1 VSTGRKKS
9 TLVER
14 YGLPESHIFDSGCA
28 DFAAG
33 LLRATSDR
41 GVDVVLNTR
50 SNRFIRESH
59 SCVAEFGCFLD
70 LATGDEGPG
79 LATPLLQRNAII
91 AKIDFDQMIRS
102 RPESAQR
109 VFRKVIELAY
119 LGIFG
124 AVSPKLSYSIVDL
137 DKALALMRGNLHCGK
152 VLIHCNDQSEVM
164 MVPSKPARLQLSPEG
179 TYVLAGGLGSLG
191 LDIAELL
198 FQHGAGHVVFLSRT
212 GGSIDSQERL
222 AAFQRQG
229 HRAEHFKCDI
239 TSAADV
245 RNVSDTLATN
255 RCSIKGVIQCA
266 MVLEDGIFE
275 TMPFAQ
281 WQRATKPKIQG
292 TRNLHDGL
300 TKDLDFF
307 ITLSSIVCVIGNAAQ
322 ANYAAGNTFEDA
334 FAYWR
339 RSQGLAGTTINVGI
353 VSDSAHFIGEND
365 ISSYVEKYAHLA
377 NLLTNKDELLV
388 TLRAAMQGS
397 TVDGSAAPPQVVLGL
412 GSGLSRKGPMAD
424 TWTKDRKFELLVS
437 SSDGISSPGTEVD
450 L

>member
-1 VSTGRKKS
+1 
-9 TLVER
+9 
-14 YGLPESHIFDSGCA
+14 
-28 DFAAG
+28 
-33 LLRATSDR
+33 
-41 GVDVVLNTR
+41 
-50 SNRFIRESH
+50 
-59 SCVAEFGCFLD
+59 
-70 LATGDEGPG
+70 
-79 LATPLLQRNAII
+79 
-91 AKIDFDQMIRS
+91 
-102 RPESAQR
+102 
-109 VFRKVIELAY
+109 
-119 LGIFG
+119 
-124 AVSPKLSYSIVDL
+124 L

-152 VLIHCNDQSEVM
+152 VLVHCDDQSEVM
-164 MVPSKPARLQLSPEG
+164 MVPPKPARLQLSPEG

-198 FQHGAGHVVFLSRT
+198 FEYGAGHGVFLSRT

-222 AAFQRQG
+222 AAFRRQG

-239 TSAADV
+239 IAAVDL
-245 RNVSDTLATN
+245 RDISNTLATN

-266 MVLEDGIFE
+266 VVFEDGIFE

-281 WQRATKPKIQG
+281 WQRATKPKFQR

-307 ITLSSIVCVIGNAAQ
+307 ITLSSVVCVIGNAAQ

-339 RSQGLAGTTINVGI
+339 RRQGLAGTTINVGI

-377 NLLTNKDELLV
+377 SLLTNKAELLV
-388 TLRAAMQGS
+388 TLRAAIQGS
-397 TVDGSAAPPQVVLGL
+397 TADGSAVPPQVVLGI

-424 TWTKDRKFELLVS
+424 T
-437 SSDGISSPGTEVD
+437 
-450 L
+450 

>member
-1 VSTGRKKS
+1 
-9 TLVER
+9 
-14 YGLPESHIFDSGCA
+14 
-28 DFAAG
+28 
-33 LLRATSDR
+33 
-41 GVDVVLNTR
+41 
-50 SNRFIRESH
+50 
-59 SCVAEFGCFLD
+59 
-70 LATGDEGPG
+70 
-79 LATPLLQRNAII
+79 
-91 AKIDFDQMIRS
+91 MIRS

-109 VFRKVIELAY
+109 VFCKVIELAD

-124 AVSPKLSYSIVDL
+124 AVSPKLSYSITDS

-152 VLIHCNDQSEVM
+152 VLVHCNDQSEVM
-164 MVPSKPARLQLSPEG
+164 ILPLKPARLQLNLEG
-179 TYVLAGGLGSLG
+179 TYVLAGGLVSLG

-198 FQHGAGHVVFLSRT
+198 FEHGAGNIIFLSRT

-229 HRAEHFKCDI
+229 HRAEHFQCDI
-239 TSAADV
+239 TCAADV
-245 RNVSDTLATN
+245 RNVSDTMATS
-255 RCSIKGVIQCA
+255 RCSIKGLIQCA

-275 TMPFAQ
+275 TMPFAR

-300 TKDLDFF
+300 TKDLNLF

-339 RSQGLAGTTINVGI
+339 RSQGLAGTTINRI
-353 VSDSAHFIGEND
+353 VSDSAHFIGDKD
-365 ISSYVEKYAHLA
+365 ISSYVEKYAHLP
-377 NLLTNKDELLV
+377 NLLTNKDKLLV

-397 TVDGSAAPPQVVLGL
+397 TADGSAVPQQVLLGL

-424 TWTKDRKFELLVS
+424 TWTKDRKFELLVI

-450 L
+450 LQTRMQQAQSALEAQSVVEGFLKTSVALAIGSSVEAVDGEKPLYDFGNPYHKLMFPIGLAQGRRDAEPYLP

>member
-1 VSTGRKKS
+1 
-9 TLVER
+9 
-14 YGLPESHIFDSGCA
+14 
-28 DFAAG
+28 
-33 LLRATSDR
+33 
-41 GVDVVLNTR
+41 
-50 SNRFIRESH
+50 
-59 SCVAEFGCFLD
+59 
-70 LATGDEGPG
+70 
-79 LATPLLQRNAII
+79 
-91 AKIDFDQMIRS
+91 MIRS

-109 VFRKVIELAY
+109 VFRKVIELAD
-119 LGIFG
+119 LGILG
-124 AVSPKLSYSIVDL
+124 AISPKLSYSIADL

-152 VLIHCNDQSEVM
+152 VLVHCNDQVEVM
-164 MVPSKPARLQLSPEG
+164 MVPSNPARLQLSPEG

-198 FQHGAGHVVFLSRT
+198 FEHGAGHVVFLSRT

-222 AAFQRQG
+222 AALQRQD

-292 TRNLHDGL
+292 TRNLHDDL
-300 TKDLDFF
+300 TKDLNFF

-322 ANYAAGNTFEDA
+322 ANYATGNTFEDA

-377 NLLTNKDELLV
+377 NLLTNKDELLI

-397 TVDGSAAPPQVVLGL
+397 TADSSAVPPQVVLGL

-437 SSDGISSPGTEVD
+437 SSDRISSPGTEVD
-450 L
+450 LQTRMQKAQSALEAQSVVEGFLKTSVALAIGSSVEAVDGEKPLYDFGGMSLHLRIRCIPTIS